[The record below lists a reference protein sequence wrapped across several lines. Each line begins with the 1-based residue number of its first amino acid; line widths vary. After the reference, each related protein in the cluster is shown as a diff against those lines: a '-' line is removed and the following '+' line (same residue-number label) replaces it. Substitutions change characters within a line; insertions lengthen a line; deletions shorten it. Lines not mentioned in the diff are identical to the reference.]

1 MNTVQYDEYKV
12 SDIETRIEEVR
23 KAIEINEQIV
33 PRSHSLDS
41 NLMELRE
48 ELEYL
53 VSKLEEE

>member
-41 NLMELRE
+41 SLMELRE

-53 VSKLEEE
+53 VNKLEEE